1 MGRRIASFV
10 IIAAALVAAVPG
22 GPVAAGGWA
31 ITVVDPLP
39 PVVAGAPLEVSFT
52 ILQHGKTPVDVD
64 GVVLIVTGPDGDRR
78 QFPARPAGEVG
89 RYRATVELTDPGQ
102 HAWRVVQGWFG
113 EQDLGRLD
121 AAAPVGPVAAVAAVA
136 STEVPTATLV
146 AVASLAGVAGAL
158 ALTGH
163 RRRLRRL

>member
-1 MGRRIASFV
+1 M
-10 IIAAALVAAVPG
+10 
-22 GPVAAGGWA
+22 AAGGWA

-39 PVVAGAPLEVSFT
+39 PLVAGAPLDVSFS

-64 GVVLIVTGPDGDRR
+64 GVVLIVTDPDGDRR

-89 RYRATVELTDPGQ
+89 RYRATVELTDAGAHSWQ
-102 HAWRVVQGWFG
+102 VVQGWFG
-113 EQDLGRLD
+113 EQDLGQLD
-121 AAAPVGPVAAVAAVA
+121 VAAPLGPVAAVTGS

-146 AVASLAGVAGAL
+146 AIVSLAGVAGAL

-163 RRRLRRL
+163 RRRLRRS

>member
-1 MGRRIASFV
+1 MLVTIT
-10 IIAAALVAAVPG
+10 AALVAAAPG
-22 GPVAAGGWA
+22 GSVAAGGWA

-52 ILQHGKTPVDVD
+52 ILQHGQTPVDVED
-64 GVVLIVTGPDGDRR
+64 VVLIITEPDGDRR

-89 RYRATVELTDPGQ
+89 RYRATVELADPGA

-121 AAAPVGPVAAVAAVA
+121 VARPLGPVAAAVA
-136 STEVPTATLV
+136 STEVPAVPVAAAVTAVSV
-146 AVASLAGVAGAL
+146 AGMAGAL

-163 RRRLRRL
+163 RRRLRRV